1 MNFIAVSVRDIFAM
15 QTAEPEPVQPGPL
28 IVLSGP
34 SGVGKSTLVER
45 LVATS
50 PWPLRRAITATT
62 RPPRPGEIPGKS
74 YHFWTRE
81 EFERAIRNQ
90 HLLEWARV
98 FDTDYYGTPRDE
110 VEPYRAK
117 GYGVILVIDVQGAA
131 RIRELVPDALHI
143 FLMPP
148 NWETLEQRLRQRGD
162 LSEERLQRRLQTA
175 QTELA
180 AAPHFDVVVINNN
193 LDSALQQVQQ
203 AIAPR
208 FAALKSRN
216 TNP

>member
-180 AAPHFDVVVINNN
+180 AAPHFDVVVINDN

>member
-1 MNFIAVSVRDIFAM
+1 VSFAAVSVPDVSAM
-15 QTAEPEPVQPGPL
+15 QTAEPETVQPGPL

-45 LVATS
+45 LIATS

-90 HLLEWARV
+90 HLLEWACV

-162 LSEERLQRRLQTA
+162 LSEEQLQRRLQTA
-175 QTELA
+175 RTELA
-180 AAPHFDVVVINNN
+180 TAPLFDVVIINDD
-193 LDSALQQVQQ
+193 LEAALQRVQQ

>member
-1 MNFIAVSVRDIFAM
+1 VNFIAVSVRDIFAM

>member
-1 MNFIAVSVRDIFAM
+1 M
-15 QTAEPEPVQPGPL
+15 QTVQPESVQPGPL

-45 LVATS
+45 LIATS

-74 YHFWTRE
+74 YHFWSRE

-90 HLLEWARV
+90 HLLEWACV

-110 VEPYRAK
+110 VEPFRAK

-148 NWETLEQRLRQRGD
+148 SWETLEQRLRQRGD
-162 LSEERLQRRLQTA
+162 LSEERLHRRLQTA
-175 QTELA
+175 RTELA
-180 AAPHFDVVVINNN
+180 AAPDFDVVVINDN

-208 FAALKSRN
+208 FAALK
-216 TNP
+216 TPHANP

>member
-1 MNFIAVSVRDIFAM
+1 M
-15 QTAEPEPVQPGPL
+15 QKAQPEPVQQGPL

-34 SGVGKSTLVER
+34 SGVGKSTLVEHLIAR
-45 LVATS
+45 S

-62 RPPRPGEIPGKS
+62 RPPRPGEIPGLS

-81 EFERAIRNQ
+81 EFERAIREQ

-98 FDTDYYGTPRDE
+98 FDSDYYGTPRDE
-110 VEPYRAK
+110 VEPYRRK

-131 RIRELVPDALHI
+131 RIRELIPEALHI

-175 QTELA
+175 RDELA
-180 AAPHFDVVVINNN
+180 AANRFDVIVVNDD
-193 LDSALQQVQQ
+193 LDTALHQLQQ

-208 FAALKSRN
+208 FTALQAVKQSPN
-216 TNP
+216 IPA

>member
-1 MNFIAVSVRDIFAM
+1 M
-15 QTAEPEPVQPGPL
+15 QKAQPEPVRQGPL

-45 LVATS
+45 LIACS

-62 RPPRPGEIPGKS
+62 RPPRPGEIPGIS

-81 EFERAIRNQ
+81 EFERAIREQ

-98 FDTDYYGTPRDE
+98 FDSDYYGTPRDE
-110 VEPYRAK
+110 VEPYRSK

-131 RIRELVPDALHI
+131 RIRELIPEALHI

-175 QTELA
+175 QEELA
-180 AAPHFDVVVINNN
+180 AANRFDVIVINDD
-193 LDSALQQVQQ
+193 LDTALHQLQQ
-203 AIAPR
+203 AIAPH
-208 FAALKSRN
+208 FAGPQSRN
-216 TNP
+216 TDR

>member
-1 MNFIAVSVRDIFAM
+1 VNFPAASVQDVSVM
-15 QTAEPEPVQPGPL
+15 QTAEPEPVQLGPL

-45 LVATS
+45 LLATS

-90 HLLEWARV
+90 HLLEWACV

-148 NWETLEQRLRQRGD
+148 NWEALEQRLRQRGD

-175 QTELA
+175 RTELA
-180 AAPHFDVVVINNN
+180 AAPLFDVVVINDD
-193 LDSALQQVQQ
+193 LEAALQRVQQ

>member
-1 MNFIAVSVRDIFAM
+1 VNFIAVSVRDIFAM

-180 AAPHFDVVVINNN
+180 AAPHFDVVVINDN

>member
-1 MNFIAVSVRDIFAM
+1 MNFTAVSVRNAPEM
-15 QTAEPEPVQPGPL
+15 QTAQPETVQPGPL

-45 LVATS
+45 LIAIS

-62 RPPRPGEIPGKS
+62 RPPRPGETPDKS
-74 YHFWTRE
+74 YHFWSRE

-131 RIRELVPDALHI
+131 RIRELVPEALHI
-143 FLMPP
+143 FLMAP

-162 LSEERLQRRLQTA
+162 LSEEQLQRRLQTA
-175 QTELA
+175 RTELA
-180 AAPHFDVVVINNN
+180 AASDFDLVVINDD
-193 LDSALQQVQQ
+193 LETALHQVQQ